1 MYQLVADTGEF
12 LVVDKAAGVPVH
24 GPSLVPTLI
33 ERLRDDFH
41 NPALNLV
48 HRLDTGTSGLVLIA
62 KNPTANRLLAQLF
75 AERAVCKRYLAISQF
90 KPSKKQGWVIGDMEK
105 VRDGNWM
112 LKHSRVNPA
121 KTYFI
126 SAALKPNCRL
136 FVLAPQTGK
145 THQLRVA
152 LRSQQAAILGDD
164 RYSKGSADR
173 LYLHSWYLQFHFQGQ
188 EFAFRAWP
196 NSGELF
202 LGDELMHLALELEG
216 RLPQGV

>member
-1 MYQLVADTGEF
+1 MYQLVADAGEF
-12 LVVDKAAGVPVH
+12 LVVDKCCGVPVH
-24 GPSLVPTLI
+24 GPSPLPTLI
-33 ERLRDDFH
+33 EQLREDFQ

-62 KNPTANRLLAQLF
+62 KTLDANRSLTGLF
-75 AERAVCKRYLAISQF
+75 AERAVCKRYLALSQL
-90 KPSKKQGWVIGDMEK
+90 KPIKKQGWIIGDMVK

-112 LKHSRVNPA
+112 LKHTQTNPA

-152 LRSQQAAILGDD
+152 LRSQRAAIVGDE
-164 RYSKGSADR
+164 RYGSGLADR
-173 LYLHSWYLQFHFQGQ
+173 LYLHSWQLRFHFAGQ
-188 EFAFRAWP
+188 DYAFITWP
-196 NSGELF
+196 RSGELF
-202 LGDELMHLALELEG
+202 QGDELANLARELEK
-216 RLPQGV
+216 RLPAGV

>member
-24 GPSLVPTLI
+24 GPSPLPTLI
-33 ERLRDDFH
+33 ERLRKDFD

-62 KNPTANRLLAQLF
+62 KNASANRQLAQLF
-75 AERAVCKRYLAISQF
+75 AERAVCKRYLAISQL
-90 KPSKKQGWVIGDMEK
+90 KPSKKQGWVIGDMVK
-105 VRDGNWM
+105 VRDGNWI
-112 LKHSRVNPA
+112 LKHSRDNPA

-152 LRSQQAAILGDD
+152 LRSQHAAILGDE
-164 RYSKGSADR
+164 RYGNGAADR
-173 LYLHSWYLQFHFQGQ
+173 LYLHSWQLRFHFQGQ
-188 EFAFRAWP
+188 DYEYLVWP
-196 NSGELF
+196 TSGDLF
-202 LGDELMHLALELEG
+202 QDAALMSLALELEG
-216 RLPQGV
+216 RLPDGI